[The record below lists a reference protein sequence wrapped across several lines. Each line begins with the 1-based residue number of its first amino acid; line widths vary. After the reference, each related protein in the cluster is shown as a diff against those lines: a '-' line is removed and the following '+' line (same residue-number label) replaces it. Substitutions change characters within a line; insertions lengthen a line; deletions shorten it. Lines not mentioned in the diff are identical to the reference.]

1 MSLEEDILSQRLAR
15 VKQIE
20 ALGFKPYGH
29 RFDFTH
35 TLAQVRRQY
44 GARDREEL
52 ERDPVTVRVCG
63 RIQTIRRMGK
73 AGFAHLAQEG
83 ERLQIYVRRDNVP
96 AEHFTLYKKLLD
108 IGDIIGVEGR
118 LFRTKTN
125 ELSVMAEKLY
135 FLSKTLLNMP
145 EKWHGLEDVE
155 TRYRQRYLDLIANP
169 EVRRVFLTRA
179 RIIGSFRRQL
189 ESRGFLEVETPMMQ
203 PVYGGATARPFITHH
218 NALNIDLYLRI
229 APELYLKRLV
239 IGGLERVYEINRNFR
254 NEGISTQHNPEFT
267 MLEAYQAYA
276 DYEDMMELFE
286 ALVCHAA
293 QKSIGTLNITYQGR
307 QINLS
312 PPWRRLPMLEA
323 IKQYAGI
330 DLTPEEDVVA
340 QAVEKLDIEV
350 EGEQTFEAVLNKVFD
365 RYVEPELIQPTFIT
379 DFPTAISPLAK
390 QKPDRPELVDRFEPF
405 VGGLEIGNAFSE
417 LNDPL
422 EQRKRFEAQ
431 VQARAAG
438 DEEAHPMDEDF
449 LRALEYGM
457 PPCGGLGL
465 GVDRLVMLL
474 TDQASLREVI
484 FFPHLRPEKR

>member
-1 MSLEEDILSQRLAR
+1 MSELEQQMRVRREKLAAMRERGEDPFRIR
-15 VKQIE
+15 
-20 ALGFKPYGH
+20 
-29 RFDFTH
+29 RFDRTH
-35 TLAQVRRQY
+35 MTSELVKSF
-44 GARDREEL
+44 EEL
-52 ERDPVTVRVCG
+52 QGQTVRVAGRIMGMRPHGKVTFADLQDGAG
-63 RIQTIRRMGK
+63 RIQLFVRVNDIG
-73 AGFAHLAQEG
+73 QE
-83 ERLQIYVRRDNVP
+83 QY
-96 AEHFTLYKKLLD
+96 AEFGDLD
-108 IGDIIGVEGR
+108 LGDIIGAEGE
-118 LFRTKTN
+118 LIRTRTG
-125 ELSVMAEKLY
+125 EISVLVSE
-135 FLSKTLLNMP
+135 FVLLAKALRPPP
-145 EKWHGLEDVE
+145 EKWHGLRDVE
-155 TRYRQRYLDLIANP
+155 ARYRQRYVDLMVNP
-169 EVRRVFLTRA
+169 EVREIFQR
-179 RIIGSFRRQL
+179 RIRIVQALREL
-189 ESRGFLEVETPMMQ
+189 LDSRGFIEVETPMMQ
-203 PVYGGATARPFITHH
+203 PIYGGAAARPFVTHH
-218 NALNIDLYLRI
+218 NALDMDLYLRI

-239 IGGLERVYEINRNFR
+239 VGGLERVYEINRNFR

-422 EQRKRFEAQ
+422 EQHKRFEAQ

-438 DEEAHPMDEDF
+438 DDEAHPMDEDF

>member
-1 MSLEEDILSQRLAR
+1 MSELEQQMRVRREKLAAMRERGEDPFRIR
-15 VKQIE
+15 
-20 ALGFKPYGH
+20 
-29 RFDFTH
+29 RFDRTH
-35 TLAQVRRQY
+35 MTSELVKSF
-44 GARDREEL
+44 EEL
-52 ERDPVTVRVCG
+52 QGQTVRVAGRIMGMRPHGKVTFADLQDGAG
-63 RIQTIRRMGK
+63 RIQLFVRVNDIG
-73 AGFAHLAQEG
+73 QE
-83 ERLQIYVRRDNVP
+83 QY
-96 AEHFTLYKKLLD
+96 AEFGDLD
-108 IGDIIGVEGR
+108 LGDIIGAEGE
-118 LFRTKTN
+118 LIRTRTG
-125 ELSVMAEKLY
+125 EISVLVSE
-135 FLSKTLLNMP
+135 FVLLAKALRPPP
-145 EKWHGLEDVE
+145 EKWHGLRDVE
-155 TRYRQRYLDLIANP
+155 ARYRQRYVDLMVNP
-169 EVRRVFLTRA
+169 EVREIFQR
-179 RIIGSFRRQL
+179 RIRIVQALREL
-189 ESRGFLEVETPMMQ
+189 LDSRGFIEVETPMMQ
-203 PVYGGATARPFITHH
+203 PIYGGAAARPFVTHH
-218 NALNIDLYLRI
+218 NALDMDLYLRI

-239 IGGLERVYEINRNFR
+239 VGGLERVYEINRNFR

-422 EQRKRFEAQ
+422 EQHKRFEAQ
-431 VQARAAG
+431 VRARAAG
-438 DEEAHPMDEDF
+438 DDEAHPMDEDF